1 MGTRNLCRDNS
12 RRHADEARKRK
23 NKLGREAYFICMIS
37 AEQKALVTRRTS
49 VACILSRMGLTAI
62 CGAQQHSFQQDYLV
76 LVVTA
81 IEALD
86 AQQVPLSD

>member
-1 MGTRNLCRDNS
+1 MVW
-12 RRHADEARKRK
+12 ARKRK
-23 NKLGREAYFICMIS
+23 NKLGEAAYSISVIS

-62 CGAQQHSFQQDYLV
+62 CGAQQHLFQQDHLI

-86 AQQVPLSD
+86 AQPIPLSD